1 MKKVLYYLLPS
12 VKRYTDGKKIKYT
25 TGKMF
30 VSVDKEHPGWNP
42 SKIKANWRFAIGLN
56 KDQVSHWNHWQ
67 KDKVGKIK
75 NLFFF
80 SLFCYTVS
88 DN

>member
-30 VSVDKEHPGWNP
+30 VSVDKEHPG
-42 SKIKANWRFAIGLN
+42 
-56 KDQVSHWNHWQ
+56 
-67 KDKVGKIK
+67 
-75 NLFFF
+75 
-80 SLFCYTVS
+80 
-88 DN
+88 